1 MTFAFFCAEQFLTT
15 GQEELEPEAI
25 FGLCAL
31 HENRINHFYCYA
43 HNTLCCRA
51 CTEETHSPQA
61 NCLIV
66 DCYDLR
72 PREINDILMK
82 IEAANMQSLP
92 VRSPFGDP
100 SDNPF

>member
-1 MTFAFFCAEQFLTT
+1 MC
-15 GQEELEPEAI
+15 P
-25 FGLCAL
+25 L

-72 PREINDILMK
+72 PREINDILTK
-82 IEAANMQSLP
+82 IEAANGQGLP
-92 VRSPFGDP
+92 LRTAFADP
-100 SDNPF
+100 NENPF